1 MSQPA
6 AGPDP
11 SATAPSFDVVAVNI
25 QTGEE
30 RVIAS
35 RETERDA
42 EAIVSMAVARRG
54 VEKEFFKSIPHR

>member
-6 AGPDP
+6 ADLDP
-11 SATAPSFDVVAVNI
+11 PVTASLFDVVAVNI

-35 RETERDA
+35 EKTARDA

-54 VEKEFFKSIPHR
+54 VEREFFKAIPHR